1 MCRTHSKTKTKT
13 KSKKSRGELHTPSMI
28 CKIVGQAFRP
38 SKIDS
43 RFRGN
48 DIKERGNDIKER
60 GNDRKVRKQF
70 WVSKTD
76 FFTRYSMFRKLI
88 FLRDIQYL
96 IQAGFLTSELCI
108 LIFILLTRYD
118 SRDTRY
124 EFHYT
129 LNAILYTRY

>member
-1 MCRTHSKTKTKT
+1 MTE
-13 KSKKSRGELHTPSMI
+13 KSESSFE
-28 CKIVGQAFRP
+28 
-38 SKIDS
+38 
-43 RFRGN
+43 
-48 DIKERGNDIKER
+48 
-60 GNDRKVRKQF
+60 
-70 WVSKTD
+70 
-76 FFTRYSMFRKLI
+76 FRKLI

-129 LNAILYTRY
+129 LNAVRYTIVLFTDDYSLITLDRRDACPRIILLKLGN